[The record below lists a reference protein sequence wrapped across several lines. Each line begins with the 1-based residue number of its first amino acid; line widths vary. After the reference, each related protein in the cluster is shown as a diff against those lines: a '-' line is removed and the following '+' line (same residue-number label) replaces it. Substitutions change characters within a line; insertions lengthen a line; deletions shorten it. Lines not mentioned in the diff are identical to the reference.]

1 MKCVRFDCR
10 GNLIPHFDS
19 KKFYGFL
26 SPVFSYG
33 IKIVVL
39 IRFTSSIIV
48 MSLFDGQK
56 IRVKY
61 FGKRLC
67 VVQVHKFA

>member
-1 MKCVRFDCR
+1 MDFFP
-10 GNLIPHFDS
+10 LF
-19 KKFYGFL
+19 FT
-26 SPVFSYG
+26 YG
-33 IKIVVL
+33 IKIVIL

-67 VVQVHKFA
+67 VVQVPINLLNSKL

>member
-1 MKCVRFDCR
+1 MDFFTV
-10 GNLIPHFDS
+10 
-19 KKFYGFL
+19 FL
-26 SPVFSYG
+26 YG
-33 IKIVVL
+33 IKIVIL

-61 FGKRLC
+61 FGKRLRGG
-67 VVQVHKFA
+67 QVHKFA